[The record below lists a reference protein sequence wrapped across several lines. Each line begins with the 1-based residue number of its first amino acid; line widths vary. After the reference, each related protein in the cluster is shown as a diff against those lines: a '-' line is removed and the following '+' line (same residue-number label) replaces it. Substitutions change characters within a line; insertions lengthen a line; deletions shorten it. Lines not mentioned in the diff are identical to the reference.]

1 MSKLNAIY
9 LYSVAAIFSIC
20 DSECVSQPTFLDLRY
35 YRFTR
40 AIVDDIPLVPIVFV
54 VMAIFTSLIFWKK
67 DKVQSR
73 SLLGFGAVVTVL
85 LSIMSGYGLQF
96 LIGKCAI
103 ARVIRCARAFG

>member
-1 MSKLNAIY
+1 MQRLLYLKSAILNA
-9 LYSVAAIFSIC
+9 SNN
-20 DSECVSQPTFLDLRY
+20 QRFLTWVLH
-35 YRFTR
+35 RFTR

-54 VMAIFTSLIFWKK
+54 VMAIFTSLVFWKK

-85 LSIMSGYGLQF
+85 LSIISGYGLQF

-103 ARVIRCARAFG
+103 P